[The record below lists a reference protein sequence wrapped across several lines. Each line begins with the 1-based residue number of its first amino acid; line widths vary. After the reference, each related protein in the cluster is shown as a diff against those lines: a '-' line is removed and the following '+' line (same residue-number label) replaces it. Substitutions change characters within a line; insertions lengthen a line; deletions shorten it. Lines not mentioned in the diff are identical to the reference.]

1 MSKLKNGQYLVMN
14 GEKRIVQC
22 LGNNHEDALNYM
34 MRYYNDNRNVRP
46 DVYLVQVQAM
56 LEYPE
61 PTITTIAHERMS

>member
-14 GEKRIVQC
+14 GEKRIVQY

-56 LEYPE
+56 LEYAV
-61 PTITTIAHERMS
+61 PTITTTAHERM